1 MCPNMRQDVSQARE
15 EVSVTETAV
24 CKAPWWRPFMV
35 HYMILPIS
43 HEVASSVTST
53 LQMKE
58 LRVKELA
65 SYPGC
70 KSQVLLPQ
78 EPRAG

>member
-35 HYMILPIS
+35 HYMILPMDELWPG
-43 HEVASSVTST
+43 EVEGCWGAMHLPTWAEST
-53 LQMKE
+53 
-58 LRVKELA
+58 VI
-65 SYPGC
+65 
-70 KSQVLLPQ
+70 PQ
-78 EPRAG
+78 IL